1 MVERTVREND
11 KSDYVDLLRREH
23 HFVRALSPLLAFVI
37 LVICLD
43 DETKS
48 VEDAVTE
55 GVRWPAVMPDPGIK
69 LFAAIEA

>member
-23 HFVRALSPLLAFVI
+23 HFVRALSPGLANFI
-37 LVICLD
+37 HVICLD
-43 DETKS
+43 DEAKS

-55 GVRWPAVMPDPGIK
+55 EVRWPAVIPDPGIK
-69 LFAAIEA
+69 LIAAIEA